1 MSTTW
6 IVLGATSTIARHFAR
21 LVAAKGDGLILAGRD
36 MEELRRSAADGL
48 ARGAPLAEA
57 MAFDARD
64 PASFDPLLDRLRA
77 IGGSISVAVFVGSM
91 PSQEDIDA
99 DPSLVD
105 GTVTDSFTGPARFL
119 TAVAPIL
126 EERGMGTVVG
136 VGSVA
141 GDRGRLG
148 NYVYGASKAGFHAYL
163 SGLRNRLGR
172 SGVHVVTVKPGT
184 VDTAMTW
191 GMDKLP
197 FLAPPEKV
205 AADIL
210 RAVERRTDVLYTP
223 FIWWP
228 VMTVIRA
235 IPERIFKKMKI

>member
-21 LVAAKGDGLILAGRD
+21 LVAQKGDSMILAGRD
-36 MEELRRSAADGL
+36 TEELRRSGADGL
-48 ARGAPLAEA
+48 ARGAPLAET
-57 MAFDARD
+57 MTFDARD
-64 PASFDPLLDRLRA
+64 PASFEPILARA
-77 IGGSISVAVFVGSM
+77 REIAGSISVAVFVGSM
-91 PSQEDIDA
+91 PSQDDIDV

-119 TAVAPIL
+119 TAIAPLL
-126 EERGMGTVVG
+126 EERGDGTVVG

-197 FLAPPEKV
+197 LLAPPEKV
-205 AADIL
+205 ASDIL
-210 RAVERRTDVLYTP
+210 RAVERKKDVLYTP

-235 IPERIFKKMKI
+235 IPERVFKKMKI